1 MTNPATNPSTNP
13 TTSSISIDPPASV
26 TTRQFWNRM
35 MWVGIAGLFVWAYFG
50 SEISPVRL
58 WTGSGEFWKFLIG
71 DPERPGSGFFP
82 PNLARGTVYFE
93 QIMIT
98 VKMAIWGTLL
108 AFLAAVPLSILAAK
122 NTSPN
127 IAVYQVTRR
136 ILDFLRGLNEFV
148 LALLF
153 VSAVGLGPFP
163 GILALAVHTTGIL
176 GKLFSEGIETIDSGQ
191 VEAVRASGGSSLQVF
206 THAVWP
212 QIIPNV
218 ISMTLYRFESNV
230 RGASVL
236 GIVGAGGIG
245 FYITEAIRGFDFR
258 AASAIILMMLVTVF
272 VVDFASSKIR
282 ERLT

>member
-1 MTNPATNPSTNP
+1 MTNTNLSD
-13 TTSSISIDPPASV
+13 SSINIEPPASV
-26 TTRQFWNRM
+26 KTRTLWNHA
-35 MWVGIAGLFVWAYFG
+35 MWVGILGLFVWAYFG
-50 SEISPVRL
+50 SEISPIKL
-58 WTGSGEFWKFLIG
+58 INGSGEFWKFLIG

-82 PNLARGTVYFE
+82 PDFTRGAIYFD
-93 QIMIT
+93 QILIT

-108 AFLAAVPLSILAAK
+108 AFIAAIPFSILAAK
-122 NTSPN
+122 NTTPN
-127 IAVYQVTRR
+127 PVVYQVTRR

-153 VSAVGLGPFP
+153 VASVGLGPFP

-176 GKLFSEGIETIDSGQ
+176 AKLFSEGIEIIDTGQ

-212 QIIPNV
+212 QVVPHV
-218 ISMTLYRFESNV
+218 VSMTLYRFESNV
-230 RGASVL
+230 RGATVL

-258 AASAIILMMLVTVF
+258 AASAIILLILATVF
-272 VVDFASSKIR
+272 VVDFTSSKIR

>member
-1 MTNPATNPSTNP
+1 MTNS
-13 TTSSISIDPPASV
+13 TTSPANSSINIEPPVSV
-26 TTRQFWNRM
+26 KTRTLWNQV
-35 MWVGIAGLFVWAYFG
+35 MWLGIFGLFVWAYFG
-50 SEISPVRL
+50 SEISPIKLVN
-58 WTGSGEFWKFLIG
+58 GSGEFWKFLIG

-82 PNLARGTVYFE
+82 PDFTRGAIYFD
-93 QIMIT
+93 QILIT

-108 AFLAAVPLSILAAK
+108 AFIAAIPLSILAAR

-127 IAVYQVTRR
+127 PVVYQITRR

-153 VSAVGLGPFP
+153 VASVGLGPFP

-176 GKLFSEGIETIDSGQ
+176 AKLFSEGIEIIDTGQ

-212 QIIPNV
+212 QVVPHV
-218 ISMTLYRFESNV
+218 VSMTLYRFESNV
-230 RGASVL
+230 RGATVL

-258 AASAIILMMLVTVF
+258 AASAIILLILATVF
-272 VVDFASSKIR
+272 VVDFTSSKIR